1 MSALAVEGDLRDLV
15 DELRHRAVTADVQP
29 AVADGGVGAGRERP
43 EEEHAAGGLA
53 DVDEAAGA
61 DEPPAEAADVDV
73 ALAVGLC
80 QAEEGLVQPPAVV
93 EVELIRLVDDRLR
106 IGGRAEAQ
114 TAGGHA
120 ADGARLDGQRDQVQ
134 DPLLVGHGGDA
145 LGYPDTEV
153 HDRVDLQQHRG
164 AAGDHLARVQRRRAR
179 RLRHDAHLA
188 RVRGVVVLVE
198 RLHVRGDAARDDDA
212 VDEDA
217 GDADLLRRAAGGG
230 W

>member
-1 MSALAVEGDLRDLV
+1 MSA
-15 DELRHRAVTADVQP
+15 P
-29 AVADGGVGAGRERP
+29 AVNVPRKNTLR
-43 EEEHAAGGLA
+43 AAWLMSMK
-53 DVDEAAGA
+53 
-61 DEPPAEAADVDV
+61 PPAPTSRRPKRLTLTLPWRSASAMPRK
-73 ALAVGLC
+73 AWSSPA
-80 QAEEGLVQPPAVV
+80 AVV
-93 EVELIRLVDDRLR
+93 EVELVRLVDDRLR
-106 IGGRAEAQ
+106 VGGRAEAQ
-114 TAGGHA
+114 AAGGHA

-145 LGYPDTEV
+145 LGYPDAEV

-164 AAGDHLARVQRRRAR
+164 AARDHLARVQRRRAR

-198 RLHVRGDAARDDDA
+198 RLHVRGDAAGDDDA

-217 GDADLLRRAAGGG
+217 GDPDLPRRAAGGG